1 MSNKPLNVINFSKT
15 IDVDPEN
22 LQYLGFDTGI
32 NSMVILKKNRIYTK
46 NFYGK
51 TTKYCKIDIE
61 REDQITD
68 IRFSPNK
75 KRSSNQLLLLSTG
88 KNGSTIIPL
97 QFILKQ
103 FLKLKSFETD
113 SCPMGALA
121 SIAGL
126 KGVSNSQ
133 KKNKHFKCSAR
144 NQSAFS
150 KNLIITNLYNK
161 LQVIQLIKTRSDS
174 KINLY
179 HLGRAEIKKS
189 TLKTKKL
196 GRFFYLTIID
206 NLLIIHNTESKTSS
220 MYDLNAQ
227 IKSKILI
234 SQNLT
239 IDDKWA
245 IIKTDDR
252 KKKKL
257 NKNSTTRK
265 SKKEKKKKKNKE
277 ESKKNQDQND
287 SKTSVEIQ
295 KKSENGKGGKTK
307 QIIEITKRND
317 IQLYQKDWNYISPNI
332 IVDIKG
338 GFAWF
343 VSIDFQ
349 KLALQIPDPD
359 LCFSFLLRRSDC
371 KLILLQ
377 ILKQILSKNVNLV
390 FLSRLFD
397 LLNSRWSSKLLK
409 NYMQLENTSDSF
421 SSSHNNNNSG
431 GGGGNSSSSSS
442 SNHNVNNSSNKQK
455 NDDDENKNNKKNTDI
470 NNNEKGINIKSDNN
484 IKENE
489 NKKNKETKQKKD
501 NGKENGNEENK
512 EKNKKKIMEKNQKKE
527 NDNNNVN
534 NNKQNTKKEEKK
546 DRKINKENSKLKIKK
561 LNKTDEK
568 RIITQENLF
577 KYVFKPLNED
587 PKIKSQYLVSILFEY
602 IKSLQIFNFPIQ
614 PFLGDMII
622 NLLYQDQRFFLIHQF
637 IKSNVI
643 DNSNEWVNILIQ
655 FSKKYNEIIGLI
667 FDQFKISKKKNHI
680 ISLILENGNILQLL
694 KLIQKSEIDQEMI
707 SKIFLKINQLNDDF
721 LFITVFDYLKDILI
735 YEDCKQYQRK
745 YHELTTSNYSFFI

>member
-161 LQVIQLIKTRSDS
+161 LQ
-174 KINLY
+174 
-179 HLGRAEIKKS
+179 
-189 TLKTKKL
+189 
-196 GRFFYLTIID
+196 
-206 NLLIIHNTESKTSS
+206 
-220 MYDLNAQ
+220 
-227 IKSKILI
+227 
-234 SQNLT
+234 
-239 IDDKWA
+239 
-245 IIKTDDR
+245 
-252 KKKKL
+252 
-257 NKNSTTRK
+257 
-265 SKKEKKKKKNKE
+265 KKKKNKE

-307 QIIEITKRND
+307 QIIEITERND

-431 GGGGNSSSSSS
+431 SGGGNSSSSSS
-442 SNHNVNNSSNKQK
+442 SNHNANNSSNKQK
-455 NDDDENKNNKKNTDI
+455 NDDDNDDENKNNKKNTDI

-484 IKENE
+484 NKENE

-527 NDNNNVN
+527 NEKKKESDNNNVN

-721 LFITVFDYLKDILI
+721 LFITVFDYLKDLLI
-735 YEDCKQYQRK
+735 YEDCKKYQRK